1 MLTGSLASSMYGIPR
16 ATNDID
22 FVIAPIREELFTLA
36 RLFYEANLYFP
47 RERIDPAFE
56 NRTELNVIDFS
67 NGWKADLILRKN
79 REFSFTEFRRREEAT
94 VEGIHLHVA
103 TPEDMVIAKLE
114 WCAISP
120 SERQIGDVVGI
131 LQVQRE
137 NLDIEYIT
145 RWVEALGL
153 AEQWDEA
160 RRRAADFP
168 G

>member
-22 FVIAPIREELFTLA
+22 FVIAPIREELFTLS
-36 RLFYEANLYFP
+36 RLFHEANLYFP
-47 RERIDPAFE
+47 RERIDAAFE
-56 NRTELNVIDFS
+56 NRTALNVIDFS
-67 NGWKADLILRKN
+67 NGWKADLILRED

-103 TPEDMVIAKLE
+103 TPEDVLIAKLE

-131 LQVQRE
+131 LQIQRE